1 MSKPEQEITM
11 KCIIN
16 YFKLSTLEIFVV
28 ICNNNTI
35 SENYLILMIYNVYK
49 IVFSNSLLKTF

>member
-49 IVFSNSLLKTF
+49 IL